1 MTSHT
6 FVRAVEKR
14 LATIE
19 RKTSTLRKHAIRVG
33 SSVQSDVEHV
43 LAELPELRISVQR
56 KLERIKNSTVDAGRE
71 TRRDILSTCRRLRDD
86 LEQAMHS
93 LS

>member
-1 MTSHT
+1 MTSQT

-14 LATIE
+14 LDSIE

-43 LAELPELRISVQR
+43 LAELPEMRLSVRR
-56 KLERIKNSTVDAGRE
+56 KLERIRESAEDAGRE
-71 TRRDILSTCRRLRDD
+71 TRREILSTCRRLRDD
-86 LEQAMHS
+86 LEHAMHS
-93 LS
+93 LT